1 MGKET
6 VTWVRKSF
14 DSHGLT
20 QYKPGP
26 HLARIQDLAAGW
38 VVLCIDVSGSMY
50 GNPIRQACEGARRFL
65 AEAAQ
70 NGYRVALLEWHHDVG
85 GYHGF
90 DTGKSRIDAILEEGL
105 TASGGNDI
113 VPTLE
118 LCEREMGEFRGDRVV
133 AIFGDGDLGSPE
145 RAKLKAAALQQK
157 GIRILTLGLGEG
169 AANALNVIS
178 TENLDRP
185 RVVEADRLS
194 DGIAGLAGA
203 LKRTS
208 P

>member
-1 MGKET
+1 M

-20 QYKPGP
+20 QNKAGP
-26 HLARIQDLAAGW
+26 YLARIQELAAGW
-38 VVLCIDVSGSMY
+38 VVLCIDISGSMC
-50 GNPIRQACEGARRFL
+50 GSPIRQACDGARRFL

-90 DTGKSRIDAILEEGL
+90 DTGLSRIDAILKKGL

-133 AIFGDGDLGSPE
+133 AIFGDGDLGNPE
-145 RAKLKAAALQQK
+145 HAKRKAAVLHRK

-169 AANALNVIS
+169 SASALNLIS
-178 TENLDRP
+178 SEDRDRP
-185 RVVEADRLS
+185 RVVEADRLA

-208 P
+208 Q